1 MQKLKAGRGFEPAR
15 ATYLEIRKA
24 PMMYRFLRPLFAA
37 LTLIAAAFEA
47 TPENA

>member
-1 MQKLKAGRGFEPAR
+1 MF
-15 ATYLEIRKA
+15 
-24 PMMYRFLRPLFAA
+24 RFLRPLFSA

>member
-1 MQKLKAGRGFEPAR
+1 MGPGFLSVEG
-15 ATYLEIRKA
+15 RKA
-24 PMMYRFLRPLFAA
+24 HPMYRFLRPLFSA

>member
-1 MQKLKAGRGFEPAR
+1 VEGRKVLP
-15 ATYLEIRKA
+15 
-24 PMMYRFLRPLFAA
+24 MYRFLRPLFSA